1 MDSGLSA
8 GGFYSMRVRGIRLA
22 GLCVLAGALSLS
34 ACKPTYQTKL
44 ESPALTTAPESKEI
58 RLDFDQIHSDVVDT
72 LNDDGYDFVKDLD
85 LSGDNEKKEFLIRI
99 EIMENVSEEALV
111 LFLSELMKAVGNAAR
126 TQDFRYSEPDDESF
140 GGVFEKYGVHIVIRQ
155 SGSADREIEVK
166 AGESFPFSPSN

>member
-1 MDSGLSA
+1 
-8 GGFYSMRVRGIRLA
+8 MREPCLFRRANRLIR
-22 GLCVLAGALSLS
+22 
-34 ACKPTYQTKL
+34 L

-58 RLDFDQIHSDVVDT
+58 RLDFDQIHSDVVDA

-99 EIMENVSEEALV
+99 EIMENVSEEALD
-111 LFLSELMKAVGNAAR
+111 LFQTSQLTAFLSELMKAVGNAAR
-126 TQDFRYSEPDDESF
+126 TQDFRYSEPDNESF
-140 GGVFEKYGVHIVIRQ
+140 GGVFKKYGVRIVIRQ